1 MVKRLLLLGAETPAL
16 QRVVP
21 LLLRADFEVHRGER
35 PDEVAGLVRDRRFD
49 LIIARHPLAGCSL
62 DALVAA
68 VRARGS
74 ASHEA
79 GLLVLADATS
89 VGQVGALLGRGV
101 NRVVNID
108 GPSDR
113 LLHAVADLVAVPAR
127 VSVRAM
133 VQLELWVRN
142 GATRLLTLTE
152 NLSPSGM
159 LVRGG
164 KEFPVSA
171 RVSFEL
177 ILPDLEPV
185 IRGEA
190 EVVRHTD
197 AALEDVDGI
206 AATFA
211 SFEDGGQERLA
222 DFLTGASRS

>member
-21 LLLRADFEVHRGER
+21 LLLRADFEVHRAER
-35 PDEVAGLVRDRRFD
+35 PDEVESLVRDRHFD

-62 DALVAA
+62 EALVAA
-68 VRARGS
+68 VRAPGS
-74 ASHEA
+74 ASHSA

-89 VGQVGALLGRGV
+89 VGPVGALLGRGV

-113 LLHAVADLVAVPAR
+113 LLHAVADLVAVSAR
-127 VSVRAM
+127 VNVRAM
-133 VQLELWVRN
+133 VQLELWVRH

-152 NLSPSGM
+152 NISSTGM

-164 KEFPVSA
+164 REFPVGSRLA
-171 RVSFEL
+171 FEL
-177 ILPDLEPV
+177 VLPDLEPV

-197 AALEDVDGI
+197 AELEHVDGI
-206 AATFA
+206 GATFA
-211 SFEDGGQERLA
+211 TFEDRDHDRLVA
-222 DFLTGASRS
+222 FLGSLSA